1 MKRLVLA
8 TAAALAFAAGASAAE
23 VAASWVRGELSR
35 NVLPADAGATSYTAV
50 YNAVEEADVA
60 ADAAWRRLST
70 RGECD
75 AFRREMRRRYVEATG
90 IGDVDGLRDRTPLN
104 ARTVATV
111 RKDGCRIEKILFE
124 SRPGVFVTG
133 LLFLP
138 DAAKFAPPYAAI
150 LVSCGHSNNG
160 KGAMD
165 YQRGCVMAAQRGMA
179 AFIYDPIGQGERT
192 QRPPTNNCAGHNRF
206 GALAALVGR
215 SMAAFRIWDAV
226 RAIDFLQSRPD
237 VRPDAIGMMGN
248 SGGGTMTA
256 LVSAID
262 RRVKAAAPSCYLSTI
277 RAVYGQMGPQDAEQ
291 NVFGQ
296 LSFGLNHASL
306 VLLGGNAVR
315 MHCCHNDMFSFAGSR
330 DTWRV
335 VRDAA
340 ARCGLGLERYGM
352 TDVPGPHGWKESLR
366 ASSVLW
372 MRKWLTGDDSAA
384 IDVAACRRLDVGFD
398 VSKAEHGLDSPDYN
412 VTPDGQVAN
421 LSGFRSVYECLKDDL
436 DAAEKRRGQNSPT
449 ALGGMVGERAGI
461 RADNWRSAVCD
472 EISRTETNGVAV
484 LREAFSFKD
493 GIRVPAVTF
502 VPNGHS
508 RGPLLVLGDGAR
520 ADWAERVARALADGH
535 VVMVADV
542 IGTGEICRMRHR
554 FYGAKNPDEEL
565 AVMLYALG
573 RSLVGVRAEEVLALA
588 DALRARWNAPA
599 TIHAVGGVAVAAA
612 HAKAVGGEEKIGGVD
627 VEKAPLGWAQAVRES
642 ASCRFADVVHGGLLD
657 YDWIDLL
664 R

>member
-8 TAAALAFAAGASAAE
+8 AAALALVGNVSAAE
-23 VAASWVRGELSR
+23 VAASWVKGELAR

-50 YNAVEEADVA
+50 YNAVEEADAA
-60 ADAAWRRLST
+60 ADAAWRRLSS

-75 AFRREMRRRYVEATG
+75 GFRRRMRQRYVEATG
-90 IGDVDGLRDRTPLN
+90 IGDLDGFRDRTDLN

-111 RKDGCRIEKILFE
+111 QKDGCRIEKILFE

-150 LVSCGHSNNG
+150 LVSCGHSGNG
-160 KGAMD
+160 KGALD
-165 YQRGCVMAAQRGMA
+165 YQRGCVMAAQQGMA

-335 VRDAA
+335 VQDAA
-340 ARCGLGLERYGM
+340 ARCGLGPERYGM

-366 ASSVLW
+366 ASSILW
-372 MRKWLTGDDSAA
+372 MRKWLTGDDSAE

-398 VSKAEHGLDSPDYN
+398 VSKAAHGLDNPDYN

-421 LSGFRSVYECLKDDL
+421 LPGFRSVYECLKDDL
-436 DAAEKRRGQNSPT
+436 DAAEKKRGPKKP
-449 ALGGMVGERAGI
+449 AGFDRIVEERAGI
-461 RADNWRSAVCD
+461 RPASRLGVFCD
-472 EISRTETNGVAV
+472 EISRTETNGVTV
-484 LREAFSFKD
+484 VREAYSFND
-493 GIRVPAVTF
+493 GLRVPAVAF
-502 VPNGHS
+502 VPKWHS
-508 RGPLLVLGDGAR
+508 RPPMLFVGDGSR
-520 ADWAERVARALADGH
+520 ADSAERVARALSDGH
-535 VVMVADV
+535 VVMVADL
-542 IGTGEICRMRHR
+542 IGTGEIGRMRHR

-573 RSLVGVRAEEVLALA
+573 RSLVGVRAEEICALA
-588 DALRARWNAPA
+588 DMLHARWNAPTA
-599 TIHAVGGVAVAAA
+599 IHAVGGVAVAAA
-612 HAKAVGGEEKIGGVD
+612 HAKAVGVEGKIGDVE

-642 ASCRFADVVHGGLLD
+642 ASYRFADVVHGGLLD